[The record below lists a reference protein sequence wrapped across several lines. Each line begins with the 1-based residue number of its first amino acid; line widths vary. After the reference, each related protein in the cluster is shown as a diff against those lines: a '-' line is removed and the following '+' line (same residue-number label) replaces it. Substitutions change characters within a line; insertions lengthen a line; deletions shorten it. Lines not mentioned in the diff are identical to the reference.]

1 MSSSSANGSQKIAI
15 VDYGAGNLNS
25 VKKAFDHLGAN
36 VVVTSEPEAVLAA
49 DKVVVPGVGHFSA
62 LSGLDNRGLR
72 NAVLQCAS
80 AGKPLLGI
88 CLGMQ
93 WLFEGSDEAP
103 EFAGAGIF
111 PGRCHPFPSSVK
123 SPHVGWNSLVIR
135 AGSQL
140 LRNVA
145 PDSFVYFTH
154 SFQAP
159 VVTDT
164 TAATEY
170 GTRFSAVVER
180 GNIFG
185 VQFHPEKSW
194 NVGLLILKNFC
205 ELNVPEPSLRE
216 SAAC

>member
-1 MSSSSANGSQKIAI
+1 MIAI
-15 VDYGAGNLNS
+15 VDYGAGNLKS
-25 VKKAFDHLGAN
+25 VKKAFDYLGAE
-36 VVVTSEPEAVLAA
+36 VVVTTRPETVATA
-49 DKVVVPGVGHFSA
+49 DKIVLPGVGHFSA
-62 LSGLDNRGLR
+62 LAALDNMGLR
-72 NAVLQCAS
+72 EAVLQGAR

-111 PGRCHPFPSSVK
+111 AGRCRQFPSSVK
-123 SPHVGWNSLVIR
+123 SPHVGWNSLAVR
-135 AGSQL
+135 EGSRL

-145 PDSFVYFTH
+145 PESFVYYTH

-159 VVTDT
+159 VVAAT

-170 GTRFSAVVER
+170 GTQFSAVVEQ
-180 GNIFG
+180 GNICG

-194 NVGLLILKNFC
+194 TVGLLILKNFC
-205 ELNVPEPSLRE
+205 EADL
-216 SAAC
+216 

>member
-1 MSSSSANGSQKIAI
+1 MIGSKIRPKIAI
-15 VDYGAGNLNS
+15 VDYGAGNLKS
-25 VKKAFDHLGAN
+25 VKKAFDYLGAD
-36 VVVTSEPEAVLAA
+36 VVVTTQPEIVTTA
-49 DKVVVPGVGHFSA
+49 DKIVLPGVGHFSA
-62 LSGLDNRGLR
+62 LGGLDNTGLR
-72 NAVLQCAS
+72 DAVLQGAS
-80 AGKPLLGI
+80 AGKPFLGI

-111 PGRCHPFPSSVK
+111 AGRCRPFPPSVK
-123 SPHVGWNSLVIR
+123 SPHVGWNSLTVR
-135 AGSQL
+135 EGSRL

-145 PDSFVYFTH
+145 PDSFVYYTH

-159 VVTDT
+159 VVAAT

-170 GTRFSAVVER
+170 GARFSAVVEQ

-194 NVGLLILKNFC
+194 TVGLLMLKNFC
-205 ELNVPEPSLRE
+205 EADL
-216 SAAC
+216 